1 MHRLSPIQRSTRPT
15 IPPDW
20 QSCALVSVLLCVW
33 VCGCRAIGRIGESN
47 QALTA
52 RKLSRQ
58 GVEAMRRGQAG
69 AAERLFGDALEVS
82 DADDRAHRG
91 LAEALWNREE
101 YQQAILHMEKAVA
114 LSAGDPRLL
123 GRLGQMYLQVGR
135 IDEAEQQSRLALE
148 SERNSAEIWTL
159 EGDCLRTREKSQQ
172 ALAAYHRALAIQP
185 DLIDVKLRIAELY
198 LLAEKHD
205 RLLATLDGI
214 GAELDDSQIPGRVHL
229 MRGIAM
235 RHLGRRELAIRHFQQ
250 AIERDPAAAEP
261 HLQIAATE
269 LESGRTQLAHQS
281 IARALDLDRPLVVST
296 GWSELLPSDRPVQAA
311 SLR

>member
-1 MHRLSPIQRSTRPT
+1 MLLMHRTLPLPAVGRPVFR
-15 IPPDW
+15 
-20 QSCALVSVLLCVW
+20 VSVLLLALVSSG
-33 VCGCRAIGRIGESN
+33 GCRAISRIGESN

-58 GVEAMRRGQAG
+58 GMEAMRRGQAG
-69 AAERLFGDALEVS
+69 AAERLFGDALQVS

-91 LAEALWNREE
+91 LAETLWNRGERE
-101 YQQAILHMEKAVA
+101 KAIEHMEKAVA
-114 LSAGDPRLL
+114 LSAADPRLL

-135 IDEAEQQSRLALE
+135 IDAAEQQSLLALE

-159 EGDCLRTREKSQQ
+159 EGDCLRAREKAPE

-185 DLIDVKLRIAELY
+185 DQIEVKLRVAELY
-198 LLAEKHD
+198 LLEEKHD

-214 GAELDDSQIPGRVHL
+214 GAELDDTQIPQRVHL

-235 RHLGRRELAIRHFQQ
+235 RQLGRHELAIRHFRQ
-250 AIERDPAAAEP
+250 AIQRDPTTAEP

-269 LESGRTQLAHQS
+269 LESGNTASAHES
-281 IARALDLDRPLVVST
+281 IARALDLDRPLVVAS
-296 GWSELLPSDRPVQAA
+296 GWSNLLPATQPTQQVSYR
-311 SLR
+311 